1 MLSKDI
7 VFMSLEEAKAPKD
20 QNQEQNL
27 RFSLQITLNF
37 LQEVNEFLQI
47 KS

>member
-7 VFMSLEEAKAPKD
+7 VFMSLEEARAPND

-27 RFSLQITLNF
+27 RFSQQITLNF
-37 LQEVNEFLQI
+37 LQEVNE
-47 KS
+47 S